1 MENEEKRIV
10 KQISFSKENLD
21 VWKILND
28 QKNASQYVCEAV
40 RSFKDK
46 EDSIIT
52 VDKDELKSIIK
63 EAFENL

>member
-1 MENEEKRIV
+1 MDEKRVV

-21 VWKILND
+21 VFEILNN

-40 RSFKDK
+40 RAYKNQ
-46 EDSIIT
+46 EDAVIT
-52 VDKDELKSIIK
+52 VDREELKALIK